1 MSSNWYIRPRRRRR
15 RRRRED
21 RTTNKHDDDVIAFH
35 VHRKWEKVS
44 GRSSCWPSFFSLS
57 RVRTVVVCTRRCTHL
72 PVVSLLDLMF
82 EIHTTARIR
91 LLIARLATITETR
104 GLILLRRSRWSNLS
118 MNDDRRAMLLRLLV
132 FVISIDQTYV
142 AAVVRNTTTIIPS
155 NPSLPV
161 EELLHQQFDNRQATL
176 NRTTYSRPWKT
187 SNSIETLKKMI
198 ANRQRLAANSR
209 TLNTSSN
216 PTSMFELIPS
226 ST

>member
-1 MSSNWYIRPRRRRR
+1 M
-15 RRRRED
+15 REGEWSV
-21 RTTNKHDDDVIAFH
+21 KLLAF
-35 VHRKWEKVS
+35 V
-44 GRSSCWPSFFSLS
+44 FFSLS
-57 RVRTVVVCTRRCTHL
+57 RVLTVVVCTRRCTHL
-72 PVVSLLDLMF
+72 SVVSLLDLMF

-91 LLIARLATITETR
+91 LLIARIATVTETL
-104 GLILLRRSRWSNLS
+104 GFLLRRRRSRWSNLS

-142 AAVVRNTTTIIPS
+142 AAAAVVVRNTTTIIPS

-209 TLNTSSN
+209 TLNTSNN

-226 ST
+226 TT